1 MRSRAGVV
9 LLVSSGLN
17 IALAL
22 ALFLTYRSQQEK
34 PLGLALVSKSPE
46 TPAAARSIK
55 TNVVVRRQYFTW
67 QEIESED
74 YPVYIANLRRIGC
87 PESTIRDIIVAEVN
101 TLFARKRATEIITPE
116 QQWWRSE
123 PDVDVSHAAAA
134 QLQALELERQA
145 LLVQLLGPNW
155 EGATESQVD
164 RWNLPLDGPVLGA
177 LSADS
182 KQAVRNLHSRSVSRL
197 QEHLAARQQAGQAPD
212 PSEAARLRQET
223 REALARVLTPA
234 QMEEYLLR
242 YSQTAQSLRAELQA
256 LELTPDEFRSL
267 FRARDAAAQQI
278 QLHHSGSD
286 VASAKRREGL
296 EGQQEAVLKQVLGS
310 ERFEL
315 YKFNQDP
322 AFRQAQASAQKIGA
336 PADAVLPLYQI
347 NQAIALERE
356 RIRADASL
364 TLEQRAAALAKM
376 LAQQQDSLRK
386 VLGRDAY
393 DRYIKQQ

>member
-101 TLFARKRATEIITPE
+101 TLFARKRATELITPE

-336 PADAVLPLYQI
+336 PAEAVLPLYQI

>member
-197 QEHLAARQQAGQAPD
+197 QEHLAARQQAPQAPD

-336 PADAVLPLYQI
+336 PAEAVLPLYQI

>member
-336 PADAVLPLYQI
+336 PAEAVLPLYQI

>member
-336 PADAVLPLYQI
+336 PAEAVLPLYQI

-364 TLEQRAAALAKM
+364 TFEQRAAALAKM

>member
-1 MRSRAGVV
+1 M
-9 LLVSSGLN
+9 N

-336 PADAVLPLYQI
+336 PAEAVLPLYQI